1 MVENVEKVKEDYFN
15 WLYNFACKYRANKYT
30 SYKKLMIMMYQTRF
44 EYFMEKDYSRVLD
57 GIDLRKR
64 FIYNN
69 DLPYDMI
76 ELLDGPCSVLEMM
89 LALAI
94 RMEEIMDDP
103 EYGDRTQQ
111 WFWIM
116 MSNLGISMVT
126 DDIFDQDEVHKI
138 LTNFMRRE
146 YGYDGRG
153 GLFYIRHSELD
164 LSQEDIWSQM
174 CAYLYN
180 LNH

>member
-1 MVENVEKVKEDYFN
+1 MIENVEKVREDYFN
-15 WLYNFACKYRANKYT
+15 WLYDFACRYRANKYT
-30 SYKKLMIMMYQTRF
+30 SYKKLMHMMYTTRF
-44 EYFMEKDYSRVLD
+44 EYFLEKDYSRVLD
-57 GIDLRKR
+57 GIDLRRR
-64 FIYNN
+64 FVYDKN
-69 DLPYDMI
+69 LPYSIID
-76 ELLDGPCSVLEMM
+76 LLDGPCSVLEMM

-94 RMEEIMDDP
+94 KIEDIMADP

-126 DDIFDQDEVHKI
+126 DDIFNQEEVYKI

-146 YGYDGRG
+146 YSYDGRG
-153 GLFYIRHSELD
+153 GLFYIRHCDLD

-174 CAYLYN
+174 CAYLYS